1 MAIQTVTVTINGET
15 YNLTN
20 TSGNTW
26 TATLTAPGKT
36 SFNMSGGKYPVTVK
50 ATNTAGTVTTD
61 ATYGLQVKET
71 IAPVITIT
79 SPTGGA
85 LVTNNKQ
92 PIVFTITDE
101 SGGSG
106 VNLSSLV
113 VKQDGTAVAS
123 STIKSTAITNGYS
136 VTYTPASA
144 LSDGSHTVAI
154 TCSDND
160 GNAATAKS
168 TTYTVDTVPPTLNV
182 TSPANGSITSNQ
194 SCVVAGTTND
204 STSSPVTLTVNGS
217 AVTVGSNGA
226 FSTTVT
232 LKEGSNTITVVAT
245 DAAGKTTTVT
255 RTVTLDTSA
264 PVISSV
270 SIAPNPANTGASMVI
285 TVVVTG

>member
-92 PIVFTITDE
+92 PIVFTVTDE
-101 SGGSG
+101 SGGCG

-136 VTYTPASA
+136 VTYTPATA

-182 TSPANGSITSNQ
+182 TSPANGSITSSP

-204 STSSPVTLTVNGS
+204 SLSSPVSLTVNGS